1 MGSSKSALNRIPD
14 EGLTLVS
21 PVGIESGKVL
31 KLDLTL
37 APARGP
43 PTRSMVPGIN
53 PEWALNPFFAVILK
67 KQSLVRVERY
77 FSVS

>member
-1 MGSSKSALNRIPD
+1 MSGSESALNWVPD

-21 PVGIESGKVL
+21 PVGVESGKVL

-43 PTRSMVPGIN
+43 PTRPMVPGVN
-53 PEWALNPFFAVILK
+53 PEWALDPLIAVILK
-67 KQSLVRVERY
+67 KNSAALRFRL
-77 FSVS
+77 